1 MSVTALESGENGALL
16 CPECKRPLVYKDGGQ
31 VRVVDG
37 KVDYENVK
45 PRHVCFYC
53 QKFYREMLHSGYY
66 DVFDLDDELKEEAK
80 NLHLD
85 IPVADAAPAEKT
97 SGDIETVV
105 HLIKGRG
112 GSYNCPRCNN
122 TLRCTEG
129 GAIKVIGD
137 KVDYE
142 SIKPRF
148 ICDSCK
154 VFYRELLTS
163 GMYDTFPLE
172 DEDQQET
179 PEKNTVADINPVVA
193 LAKNGSGHYLCPAC
207 NQELEFSDGGQVRVV
222 NGKVDYENVK
232 PRYICRRC
240 ETFYRELLSSGL
252 YERFD
257 LEELTLPPERKK
269 IIGTGDLEPMQL
281 KRDENGNCACPRC
294 GANMRYLEPE
304 AVKIINGRAD
314 MRDTVARFACDE
326 CSSIYRRI
334 ATTDYY
340 QWSEN

>member
-1 MSVTALESGENGALL
+1 M
-16 CPECKRPLVYKDGGQ
+16 
-31 VRVVDG
+31 
-37 KVDYENVK
+37 
-45 PRHVCFYC
+45 
-53 QKFYREMLHSGYY
+53 
-66 DVFDLDDELKEEAK
+66 
-80 NLHLD
+80 
-85 IPVADAAPAEKT
+85 
-97 SGDIETVV
+97 
-105 HLIKGRG
+105 
-112 GSYNCPRCNN
+112 
-122 TLRCTEG
+122 
-129 GAIKVIGD
+129 
-137 KVDYE
+137 
-142 SIKPRF
+142 
-148 ICDSCK
+148 
-154 VFYRELLTS
+154 
-163 GMYDTFPLE
+163 
-172 DEDQQET
+172 
-179 PEKNTVADINPVVA
+179 
-193 LAKNGSGHYLCPAC
+193 
-207 NQELEFSDGGQVRVV
+207 RVV